1 MGITFNADEIF
12 EMAEEI
18 ERNGAKFYR
27 KAAKNAATKDIKDM
41 LLNMA
46 VMEDGHEKTFAEM
59 RTELSDAEKQQ
70 TSFDPQGEATL
81 YLQTMADGHGTEGKK
96 SPDLELTGNESVK
109 EILTIA
115 MDAEKNSI
123 AFYAGL
129 RALVPSQAGK
139 DKVDK
144 IVAEEMNH
152 VTILGG
158 QLSQLK

>member
-27 KAAKNAATKDIKDM
+27 KAADNAATEDIKDM

-46 VMEDGHEKTFAEM
+46 VMEDNHEKTFAEM
-59 RTELSDAEKQQ
+59 RTGLSDAEKQQ
-70 TSFDPQGEATL
+70 ASFDPQGEATL
-81 YLQTMADGHGTEGKK
+81 YLQTMADAHGTEGKK
-96 SPDLELTGNESVK
+96 SLDQELTGNESVK

-115 MDAEKNSI
+115 MGAEKDSI

-129 RALVPSQAGK
+129 KALVPSQAGK

-144 IVAEEMNH
+144 IIAEEMNH
-152 VTILGG
+152 ITILGA
-158 QLSQLK
+158 QLSQLQ

>member
-27 KAAKNAATKDIKDM
+27 KAAENAATKDIKDM
-41 LLNMA
+41 LVNMA

-70 TSFDPQGEATL
+70 TSFDPLGEAAL
-81 YLQTMADGHGTEGKK
+81 YLQTMADAHGTEGKK
-96 SPDLELTGNESVK
+96 SPDMELTGNETVK

-115 MDAEKNSI
+115 MGAEKDSI

-158 QLSQLK
+158 QLSQLI

>member
-1 MGITFNADEIF
+1 MSITFNADEIF

-27 KAAKNAATKDIKDM
+27 KAAENAATEDIKDM

-46 VMEDGHEKTFAEM
+46 VMEDGHEKTFAAM

-70 TSFDPQGEATL
+70 ASFDPQGEATL
-81 YLQTMADGHGTEGKK
+81 YLQTMADAHGTEGKK
-96 SPDLELTGNESVK
+96 SLDQELTGNESVK

-115 MDAEKNSI
+115 MGAEKDSI

-129 RALVPSQAGK
+129 RVLVPSQAGK

-152 VTILGG
+152 ITILGA
-158 QLSQLK
+158 QLSRLQ

>member
-1 MGITFNADEIF
+1 MSITFNADEIF

-27 KAAKNAATKDIKDM
+27 KAAENAATKDVKEM

-70 TSFDPQGEATL
+70 TSFDPLGEATL
-81 YLQTMADGHGTEGKK
+81 YLQTMADAHGTEGKK
-96 SPDLELTGNESVK
+96 SLDMELTGNETVK

-115 MDAEKNSI
+115 MGAEKDSI

-129 RALVPSQAGK
+129 RALVPSQVGK

-144 IVAEEMNH
+144 IIAEEMSH

-158 QLSQLK
+158 QLSQL